1 MKKITLLIA
10 LVMLYATS
18 ASAVTSIAA
27 ATLTWGGSN
36 VYGNTV
42 ATTQGTALIG
52 KTSTNVGLGWSTSIS
67 GYALETQHASGTKA
81 FGTAADATSIYQA
94 PTVTV
99 GTAVAPTSW
108 TTGSA
113 SFGSGWTTM

>member
-1 MKKITLLIA
+1 MKKIILLIA

-18 ASAVTSIAA
+18 ASAVTSAA
-27 ATLTWGGSN
+27 SAALTWGGSN

-42 ATTQGTALIG
+42 AGTQSQVIVG
-52 KTSTNVGLGWSTSIS
+52 KTSTNVGLGWSTSTG

-81 FGTAADATSIYQA
+81 FGTAADATSIYQT
-94 PTVTV
+94 PVTTV
-99 GTAVAPTSW
+99 GTAVGPTSW
-108 TTGSA
+108 TTGSS